1 MVMNVE
7 VEALSHSSVKV
18 FWDEIQSDVP
28 TITNYTMYYGLKEG
42 DEREKNQ
49 LFLSVPRT
57 RDFVVVDNLST
68 EYQFQVA
75 ATAEANG
82 ETIIG
87 QRSEVQTLE
96 VVVLL
101 LSSKCIRS
109 YGYRCR
115 TNNIANTIRIHGVK
129 IEFITTVLCKKNFAP
144 CS

>member
-1 MVMNVE
+1 
-7 VEALSHSSVKV
+7 
-18 FWDEIQSDVP
+18 
-28 TITNYTMYYGLKEG
+28 MYYGLKEG
-42 DEREKNQ
+42 DERGRSQ

-101 LSSKCIRS
+101 LSSKCIRC

-129 IEFITTVLCKKNFAP
+129 IEFVTKIYTHYYFVLTFCM
-144 CS
+144 CR